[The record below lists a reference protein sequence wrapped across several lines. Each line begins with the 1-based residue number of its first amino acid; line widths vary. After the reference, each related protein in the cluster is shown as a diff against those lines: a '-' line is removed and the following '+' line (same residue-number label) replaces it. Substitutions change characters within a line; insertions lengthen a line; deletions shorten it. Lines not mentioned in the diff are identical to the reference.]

1 MFKED
6 TAVCHSSKFGFLL
19 GTRIQN
25 NLFVKLSTNTFYYFL
40 FYKRE
45 KHIKLEL
52 KRLIFT

>member
-6 TAVCHSSKFGFLL
+6 AAVCHSSKFGFLL

-25 NLFVKLSTNTFYYFL
+25 NFFVKLSTNTFYYFL

-52 KRLIFT
+52 KNG